1 MSRTVFTLATIAAAT
16 LTSIDCNDAKAG
28 GLLDPFNVVQRA
40 GKRNFGAG
48 WFVNNSNV
56 FVDAPTTDACC
67 KPGCGC
73 PTHKR
78 CCPSRKYDRF
88 CRPKPT
94 KCDWFP
100 GTPRQP
106 CLPVHRYCPTSGCP
120 EGKCGK
126 CPTPRVVHGKCGSPH
141 SPHKEHTPET
151 KPEMKKDDKAK
162 TARARTPHKQG

>member
-16 LTSIDCNDAKAG
+16 LTYVDCNEAQAG

-56 FVDAPTTDACC
+56 FVEVPKSDVCC
-67 KPGCGC
+67 KPGCC
-73 PTHKR
+73 PTHKH
-78 CCPSRKYDRF
+78 CCPSSKYDRF
-88 CRPKPT
+88 CRPLPT

-100 GTPRQP
+100 GTPPQP
-106 CLPVHRYCPTSGCP
+106 CLPIHRYCPTSGCP

-126 CPTPRVVHGKCGSPH
+126 CPTRHEAPKGKCGAPH
-141 SPHKEHTPET
+141 SPEKN
-151 KPEMKKDDKAK
+151 PEMKKMDEKAK
-162 TARARTPHKQG
+162 TAKARTPNKQG

>member
-1 MSRTVFTLATIAAAT
+1 MSRAVFILATIAAAT
-16 LTSIDCNDAKAG
+16 FTSIDCNDAHAR

-48 WFVNNSNV
+48 WFVKNSNV
-56 FVDAPTTDACC
+56 FVEIPTTDACC

-78 CCPSRKYDRF
+78 CCPSCKYDRF
-88 CRPKPT
+88 CRPLPT
-94 KCDWFP
+94 RCDWFP

-126 CPTPRVVHGKCGSPH
+126 CPPQHEAPKGKCGAPH
-141 SPHKEHTPET
+141 SPET
-151 KPEMKKDDKAK
+151 KPELKKDDKAT
-162 TARARTPHKQG
+162 TARARTPNKRG